1 MKSEMKLAVAA
12 MGVLALSAGAW
23 AGVGSEASF
32 NASLSALRGQVAPAA
47 DELNKSVDDALNC
60 AKDHC
65 PAGNPFDAEAAL
77 AAMDPAK
84 IGVAAR
90 FVAIKPGTFLMGSPQ
105 GEGEQDETPQHQVT
119 LTRPFEMQATDV
131 TQLQYLLVTSNNPSA
146 FAKAENCPGKLKVI
160 AGIAACV
167 DSPVETVSWNDAQA
181 FIARLNAIQDKYTY
195 RLPTE
200 AEWEYAARAEGG
212 SVGGSW
218 TSENSG
224 NRTHEVASRAS
235 NGFGL
240 YDMLGNVWQW
250 VQDYYGGYPRSAV
263 TDPQGPSTGSYRV
276 IRGGSWYGGAGYAR
290 PGIRN
295 SGGPGG
301 RGNLVGLR
309 LVRSSR

>member
-1 MKSEMKLAVAA
+1 MKSTVNLAVAA

-23 AGVGSEASF
+23 AGGGSEASF
-32 NASLSALRGQVAPAA
+32 NASLSALRGQVGPVA
-47 DELNKSVDDALNC
+47 DELNKDVNGALNC

-65 PAGNPFDAEAAL
+65 PAGNPFDTEAAL

-84 IGVAAR
+84 IGIAAR

-105 GEGEQDETPQHQVT
+105 GEGEKDGTQHQVT

-131 TQLQYLLVTSNNPSA
+131 TQLQYLLVTGNNPSA
-146 FAKAENCPGKLKVI
+146 FVKNKYCPGKLKAVG
-160 AGIAACV
+160 GIAACV
-167 DSPVETVSWNDAQA
+167 DNPVENVSWNDAQA
-181 FIARLNAIQDKYTY
+181 FIARLNTIQDKYTY

-200 AEWEYAARAEGG
+200 AEWEYAARAGGG

-224 NRTHEVASRAS
+224 GCTHEVASRAS

-250 VQDYYGGYPRSAV
+250 VQDYYANYPRVAV
-263 TDPQGPSTGSYRV
+263 TDPQGPSSGSDRV
-276 IRGGSWYGGAGYAR
+276 VRGGSWFNGAGGAR
-290 PGIRN
+290 PAYRSFID
-295 SGGPGG
+295 PGDRVG
-301 RGNLVGLR
+301 DVGLR